1 MNLKSATKFAMGLIT
16 LNIVVQAF
24 QLVSQLGHSSRYN
37 GMDLAPLLIWGIGI
51 AAWVGVLVFMR
62 VFLRKLS
69 D

>member
-24 QLVSQLGHSSRYN
+24 QLVSQLGRSSRYN